1 MVAVAVAVAQEPPLS
16 AEEAARRS
24 QLSAEQLSALKR
36 YSTVSELRTLL
47 THDSARGGVPIR
59 LVKASWLLVYF
70 QANKRARLEHR
81 QHLERTTPEAF
92 VDGAML
98 ERVLAELASGE
109 YMTEVGGEYKSVK
122 GGYEQEKIAFPSA
135 TAMSHM

>member
-1 MVAVAVAVAQEPPLS
+1 MAVAVAQEPPLS

-36 YSTVSELRTLL
+36 YSTISELRTLL

-109 YMTEVGGEYKSVK
+109 YMTAVGGEYKSVK